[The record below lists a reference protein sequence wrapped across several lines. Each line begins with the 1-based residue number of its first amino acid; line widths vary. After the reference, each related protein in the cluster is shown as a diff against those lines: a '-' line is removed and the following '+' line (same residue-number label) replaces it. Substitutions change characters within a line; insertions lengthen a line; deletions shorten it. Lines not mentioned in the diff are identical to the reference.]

1 MARAARRQAESE
13 IYHVMVRGVGRQ
25 VIFEDDVDR
34 RFYLSSLR
42 EELVSHGGEL
52 LSWCL
57 MDNHVHLLVRIAFE
71 GLSSMMQTVGSEYAT
86 FFNRRHERVGHL
98 FQDRFKSEPVDS
110 ESYLLTVVRYIHM
123 NPVKDGLCT
132 TPEYQWS
139 SYRAYLGYPEQC
151 ALTSCDFVLGLLG
164 GVEGFVRFH
173 LQETGEKPDLEMG
186 ASTRFMSV
194 EQLKRIAE
202 EALGGTRVEDVAS
215 LPRPQRNDAIRR
227 MRAARL
233 SVRQIE
239 RLTGVSRGV
248 IARLKA

>member
-25 VIFEDDVDR
+25 VIFEDDADR
-34 RFYLSSLR
+34 NFYLSVLS
-42 EELVSHGGEL
+42 EELASHDGEL
-52 LSWCL
+52 LCWCL
-57 MDNHVHLLVRIAFE
+57 MDNHAHLLVRIVFDE
-71 GLSSMMQTVGSEYAT
+71 LSGMMQTVGSEYAT

-123 NPVKDGLCT
+123 NPVKDGLCAT
-132 TPEYQWS
+132 LEYQWS
-139 SYRAYLGYPEQC
+139 SYKAYLGYPEPY
-151 ALTSCDFVLGLLG
+151 ALTSCDFVLDLLG

-173 LQETGEKPDLEMG
+173 LQETEEIPGLEMG
-186 ASTRFMSV
+186 MSTRFMSV
-194 EQLKRIAE
+194 EQLRQIAE
-202 EALGGTRVEDVAS
+202 EALEDTRVEDVAS

-227 MRAARL
+227 MRGARL

-239 RLTGVSRGV
+239 RLTGVSRGIV
-248 IARLKA
+248 ARLKD